1 MAKVIF
7 DKITGELY
15 RIARDQAFL
24 DANKNFEN
32 SSVVIL
38 DITAEEFNDLKKEIK
53 KVVSQDGST
62 VTLEAIDYSLVPPEP
77 NLYNGQPLPSR
88 YETTEQLSSYI
99 KEIID
104 LFKFYLNFNSDKP
117 LATEVESYL
126 TVLEAVDASSLV
138 PLNMSLER
146 YLSDQGNSIIHPL
159 ELI

>member
-1 MAKVIF
+1 MAKIIF
-7 DKITGELY
+7 DKITGEVY
-15 RIARDQAFL
+15 RIAKDQAFL
-24 DANKNFEN
+24 DANKNFNE
-32 SSVVIL
+32 VDYTIL
-38 DITAEEFNDLKKEIK
+38 DITTEEFNDLQKEIK
-53 KVVSQDGST
+53 RVVSQDGSA

-77 NLYNGQPLPSR
+77 NLYNGQPLPSH
-88 YETTEQLSSYI
+88 YETTEELSSYI

-146 YLSDQGNSIIHPL
+146 YLSDKGNSIIHPL